1 MKPQLIHLSTVVV
14 GKTHNPSILNPDFL
28 ALRNIVSPDW
38 GFVVAETINIPPL
51 AIVRYTNG
59 INITVE
65 QNKLQ
70 VTDVGAA
77 DHPTKSKATEIA
89 AAYVATLP
97 HVHYTAVGLNFNSF
111 IEHEAAESFLKD
123 RFLKSGSWDTQA
135 HPVTAAGFRLVYPLE
150 GGRIALSL
158 DTGEAGTLSDEKDEA
173 PQKRVPA
180 IIVNA
185 NFHRDCEGYPTNEQV
200 ADHLTQMP
208 ADWSTCQTILK
219 DALGTE
225 D

>member
-1 MKPQLIHLSTVVV
+1 MKPQLIQLSAVVV
-14 GKTHNPSILNPDFL
+14 GKAHNPSILNPDFL
-28 ALRNIVSPDW
+28 GRRNIVPTEW
-38 GFVVAETINIPPL
+38 NLEVAETLNIPPL

-59 INITVE
+59 LAITVE
-65 QNKLQ
+65 QNKIQ
-70 VTDVGAA
+70 VTDVGCTDDPA
-77 DHPTKSKATEIA
+77 TSKAAEIA
-89 AAYVATLP
+89 ASYVATLP

-123 RFLKSGSWDTQA
+123 RFLKSGSWDTNV
-135 HPVTAAGFRLVYPLE
+135 HPVTAAGFRFVYPLE

-158 DTGEAGTLSDEKDEA
+158 DSGEAETITDDKDEA
-173 PQKRVPA
+173 QEKRVPA

-185 NFHRDCEGYPTNEQV
+185 NFHRDCQGDTANDQV
-200 ADHLTQMP
+200 AEHLNQMST
-208 ADWSTCQTILK
+208 DWSTYKNLLK